1 MKKTNSTKE
10 KSFREILETKDKIL
24 LRQKRKNEEDESEN
38 KIQLFLSIIDEIKK
52 VLELLETISSKGY
65 FEEINCII
73 EIKNSKE
80 KCKSNNKDYD
90 SIKLLIKDLEDI
102 LEQQK
107 KDENY
112 SYSNHHYIR
121 ILYGKQLSQ
130 IYHNLLNKDNKYDL
144 TSINKFITAN
154 NNLNEFNYIFNRRN
168 EKIKFI

>member
-80 KCKSNNKDYD
+80 KCISNKKYE
-90 SIKLLIKDLEDI
+90 SIKLLIKDLEKI
-102 LEQQK
+102 VEQQK
-107 KDENY
+107 KDENN

-121 ILYGKQLSQ
+121 LLYGKQLSQ